1 MTPKLSFILLLVAA
15 SCVLTSMTV
24 QNSYAK
30 FPEGSKA
37 RLHLEVQL
45 WSEDRNTKNVN
56 IWTEYKE
63 QVIKHN
69 INYKEHRSLYV
80 IVPFDFKPEPRG
92 FLDFYEVCAKNV
104 KTGEVNCQYGYWF
117 PGTDES
123 YLRVKIPGFSED

>member
-1 MTPKLSFILLLVAA
+1 
-15 SCVLTSMTV
+15 MTV